1 MSMHPDPVGDLEYN
15 LQQYHKLLEPM
26 LADKAD
32 AAIGLRLCAED
43 PHRLLMHI
51 AGNGFLILLSNML
64 HES

>member
-43 PHRLLMHI
+43 PL
-51 AGNGFLILLSNML
+51 GFLST
-64 HES
+64 SPATDF